1 MLTAE
6 QIAHFHAFGFLVLRD
21 LFSRTEVDEIRNE
34 ADKVMSLVHAAT
46 PFTGKASQTVFQ
58 LFE

>member
-6 QIAHFHAFGFLVLRD
+6 QIAHFQAFGFLVLRD

-34 ADKVMSLVHAAT
+34 SDKVMYLVHAAT
-46 PFTGKASQTVFQ
+46 PFT
-58 LFE
+58 L